1 MNSSAASAYVA
12 TARPGLPIFD
22 PSRRC
27 WHVYLS
33 TALGVYDGG
42 GNGPRPRGMSAK
54 EAVRWMMNDEAR
66 NTLLRISDAA
76 MKCFAGEAEAAI
88 ERPGEKLH

>member
-1 MNSSAASAYVA
+1 
-12 TARPGLPIFD
+12 
-22 PSRRC
+22 
-27 WHVYLS
+27 
-33 TALGVYDGG
+33 
-42 GNGPRPRGMSAK
+42 MSAK